1 MELKITFR
9 NYGLVP
15 NGEYNLHDGTI
26 FFIKGHNNKGKST
39 FLNAIKSIMEVK
51 DEKLDPTTYG
61 EKDGEII
68 CSIPGADG
76 NQYQVRYDFTNDGKK
91 RFRIINDKGRSIQT
105 VGAMRDVFGYNHIT
119 ATDWLEMS
127 KSESGRQKQREVL
140 INLMTDDERKRL
152 AEIDA
157 AIDNRKGTD
166 FTLRTQKNAE
176 FDALKKVNTQFAL
189 TDDEI
194 KLLNNEENAKRT
206 FADLKASQAKH
217 QSILD
222 NSKVNLEKL
231 ANARQIRTVENEAY
245 EKYIQSQDALI
256 KDLEDRLIAAKKE
269 KMERTK
275 SYNENREVILETI
288 TTLEKEVD
296 EKTINDSK
304 YILED
309 RIINDSLLPG
319 LNTRIKNGENV
330 LKAIEA
336 IKVKKET
343 FDNNNQSLQHL
354 THEIEKL
361 NNDIEKKRI
370 EKTNIIKNSPNIPER
385 WSFEDDYLTYDG
397 IPFVPAD
404 ISTSLALRA
413 ITDLM
418 IAINKTPVMIMGDAE
433 SLGYEVLNELAEIAK
448 ENNRIMVFAE
458 HDRTMEDVELVCY
471 DELDIPNK
479 TTVETT
485 KNVRKQKNVEQSK
498 NDENEIKPKTITI
511 DPENPLF

>member
-51 DEKLDPTTYG
+51 DEKIDPTTYG
-61 EKDGEII
+61 EKEGEII

-76 NQYQVRYDFTNDGKK
+76 NQYQVRYDFTSDGKK

-127 KSESGRQKQREVL
+127 KSEGGRQKQREVL

-166 FTLRTQKNAE
+166 FSLRTQKNAE
-176 FDALKKVNTQFAL
+176 YDALKKLNTQFTL

-275 SYNENREVILETI
+275 SYNENKDVILETI
-288 TTLEKEVD
+288 TILEKEVD
-296 EKTINDSK
+296 EKTINASK
-304 YILED
+304 DILED
-309 RIINDSLLPG
+309 HEHNDTIIPG
-319 LNTRIKNGENV
+319 LNTRISNGEKI
-330 LKAIEA
+330 LKSIDS
-336 IKVKKET
+336 IKAKKDT
-343 FDNNNQSLQHL
+343 FDKNNDILQKL
-354 THEIEKL
+354 YHEIEDL
-361 NNDIEKKRI
+361 NTGIENKRK
-370 EKTNIIKNSPNIPER
+370 EKTEIIKNSKNIPDR
-385 WSFEDDYLTYDG
+385 WSFQDDYLTYDD
-397 IPFVPAD
+397 IPFLPTE
-404 ISTSLALRA
+404 ISTSLSLRA
-413 ITDLM
+413 VTDLM
-418 IAINKTPVMIMGDAE
+418 ISINKSPVMIMGDAE
-433 SLGYEVLNELAEIAK
+433 SLGFEVLNELAEIAK

-471 DELDIPNK
+471 DELDIPVEAKVEKAK
-479 TTVETT
+479 TG
-485 KNVRKQKNVEQSK
+485 RKTQKSEPSEK
-498 NDENEIKPKTITI
+498 ASDEVKPNTDTSYN
-511 DPENPLF
+511 NPLF